1 VAVCNGTGKMM
12 PMSSM
17 LPGGVLISLG
27 RIRARAPWA
36 DLLVVAFLVGLD
48 VAARLL
54 PHAPN
59 FTPVAASALFAAG
72 ILRVRGL
79 SLIVPLAAMLLG
91 DAMLGFYDWRVMA
104 VVYGA
109 LSLPAGAAWL
119 SSFLRRPRLI
129 VPVMLSSSLAFFLLT
144 NFAVWAF
151 TPMYAENAGGL
162 VACYVVAL
170 PFLKYTIV
178 GDLFWSAVLFGAYWC
193 ALGACAVASPGL
205 NAEAVVMR
213 APA

>member
-1 VAVCNGTGKMM
+1 MM
-12 PMSSM
+12 PMTSM
-17 LPGGVLISLG
+17 LPGRTSISLN
-27 RIRARAPWA
+27 RVRARAPWA

-79 SLIVPLAAMLLG
+79 SLLVAPAAMLLS
-91 DAMLGFYDWRVMA
+91 DAMLGFCDWRVTV

-109 LSLPAGAAWL
+109 LSLSAGAACL
-119 SSFLRRPRLI
+119 SNRLRRPRMI
-129 VPVMLSSSLAFFLLT
+129 VPVMLSSSLAFFVLT

-162 VACYVVAL
+162 VACYVAAL
-170 PFLKYTIV
+170 PFLKYTV
-178 GDLFWSAVLFGAYWC
+178 AGDLFWSAVLFGAYWF
-193 ALGACAVASPGL
+193 ALGVRTAVSPGL
-205 NAEAVVMR
+205 KAEAVAVR
-213 APA
+213 ARS